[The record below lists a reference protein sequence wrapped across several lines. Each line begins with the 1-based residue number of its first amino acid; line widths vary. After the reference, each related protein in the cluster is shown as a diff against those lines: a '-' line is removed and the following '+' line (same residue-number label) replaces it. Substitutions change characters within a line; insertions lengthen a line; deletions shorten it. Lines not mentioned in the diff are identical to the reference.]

1 MMVWTPDQTATF
13 LQRAKYHRLYA
24 LYRLI
29 AFAVYAAVWAPRSHR
44 DLCQRSRR
52 SKVEPDLA
60 EVGER

>member
-29 AFAVYAAVWAPRSHR
+29 AFAVWAPRCCASFETNT
-44 DLCQRSRR
+44 
-52 SKVEPDLA
+52 VATLA
-60 EVGER
+60 MNMIMATA